1 MTDAEFKA
9 RRKKDPSGSMITVS
23 ELHKSFG
30 DLHILKGINTVIKQG
45 EKVIFIHTGGMPG
58 LYTPAHRVEF
68 EKELLDGVHIII

>member
-1 MTDAEFKA
+1 
-9 RRKKDPSGSMITVS
+9 
-23 ELHKSFG
+23 
-30 DLHILKGINTVIKQG
+30 KQG